1 MADYQKKIEKNEADI
16 EGIKGKI
23 EAAEAKYPAET
34 RHPGVKEEIMRW
46 SQDIKEL
53 KLENEIMEVKNEILE
68 YKRVVPNFM
77 TDAEAKAGL

>member
-1 MADYQKKIEKNEADI
+1 MGYDEDIAENKGKIKKLE
-16 EGIKGKI
+16 GKI
-23 EAAEAKYPAET
+23 EAAEAKYPADT
-34 RHPGVKEEIMRW
+34 RHPGVKEDIMRW

-53 KLENEIMEVKNEILE
+53 EVKNEILE